1 MVRCG
6 MQVYQVLRSKTQL
19 VAKIL
24 AGRLGHFGIDPF
36 FDMKSRGILF
46 RPKAIFDVG
55 ANHGAVA
62 TRLAKRFPEAM
73 IFAFEPSQW
82 NFSELSKRVEQ
93 LPKVRCIKAAL
104 SSSNGVARF
113 QDDERAHD
121 MSRLTAPGDACG
133 GYFVQ
138 TQRLTDFC
146 CSEQINHIDYL
157 KIDTEGHD
165 QDVLLGAKEML
176 QAKSIDFVEV
186 EAGVNPENK
195 LHVPLEIMKTYL
207 EGFNYRL
214 FGIYEQIHEWPT
226 NSPNL
231 RRVNA
236 VFMRRKH

>member
-1 MVRCG
+1 
-6 MQVYQVLRSKTQL
+6 VLRSKTQL
-19 VAKIL
+19 LAKTL

-36 FDMKSRGILF
+36 FDIKSRGILF
-46 RPKAIFDVG
+46 CPKTIFDVG
-55 ANHGAVA
+55 ANQGIVT

-73 IFAFEPSQW
+73 IFAFEPSQC
-82 NFSELSKRVEQ
+82 NFSELRKRVEH
-93 LPKVRCIKAAL
+93 LPRIRCIKVAL

-121 MSRLTAPGDACG
+121 MSRLAAPGDACG
-133 GYFVQ
+133 GYLVQ
-138 TQRLTDFC
+138 TQRLTHFC
-146 CSEQINHIDYL
+146 SLEKIEHIDYL

-176 QAKSIDFVEV
+176 QTKSIDFVEV

-195 LHVPLEIMKTYL
+195 LHVPFEVMKTYL
-207 EGFNYRL
+207 EELNYRL

-236 VFMRRKH
+236 VFMQREHIER